1 MKERINENR
10 WVANGVRS
18 VIESTRRGEFYKRL
32 KKQGGGN
39 LCKETRGK
47 YEKTI
52 SENSR
57 LLERW
62 E

>member
-32 KKQGGGN
+32 KN
-39 LCKETRGK
+39 KEEGICARRRVKFEKKTRGQ
-47 YEKTI
+47 
-52 SENSR
+52 
-57 LLERW
+57 
-62 E
+62 

>member
-18 VIESTRRGEFYKRL
+18 VIESTRRGKFYKRL
-32 KKQGGGN
+32 KNKEEGICARRQGENMKKQY
-39 LCKETRGK
+39 C
-47 YEKTI
+47 
-52 SENSR
+52 ENSR